1 MEMPTIST
9 QVSDADVSVGDA
21 FHDVATVRGKVGR
34 GWYVTFTAYEAVA
47 GDTEP
52 NGNAGKILDEA
63 RVDITDDQADNS
75 NVKSEFDVTSPDAH
89 SWRSG
94 TVYWVASLHT
104 ASGAVVDKGK
114 LGEETE
120 KIRVRGGGII
130 TSHAQA
136 MGAVGG
142 QLYDEITIYDETVGH
157 EGTGNG
163 NLHDNAG
170 MIPDDSYVIVRL
182 WRNDGHNGQT
192 KGQMVGQIRRD
203 VNQENFIPFE
213 DGGEASTGAPTGA
226 AIRPSR
232 SPANSSSSPNALR
245 TGTRTREVQ
254 PVRRWH
260 VLLHR
265 HALRHG
271 RSGARLAGLR
281 TVRRQH
287 RDRIPVRGAHAGPEV
302 RHPNG
307 PRSGSASTRR
317 TTPTRP
323 SAATTC

>member
-1 MEMPTIST
+1 M
-9 QVSDADVSVGDA
+9 
-21 FHDVATVRGKVGR
+21 
-34 GWYVTFTAYEAVA
+34 
-47 GDTEP
+47 
-52 NGNAGKILDEA
+52 
-63 RVDITDDQADNS
+63 DITDDQADNS

-120 KIRVRGGGII
+120 KVRVRGGGII

-213 DGGEASTGAPTGA
+213 DGGEAIDGRTNRRGYQTIKVTGEQFIVPECPSDGYENAGSTTRA
-226 AIRPSR
+226 ALACTTSPPR
-232 SPANSSSSPNALR
+232 STA
-245 TGTRTREVQ
+245 
-254 PVRRWH
+254 
-260 VLLHR
+260 
-265 HALRHG
+265 
-271 RSGARLAGLR
+271 R
-281 TVRRQH
+281 TVRCSTR
-287 RDRIPVRGAHAGPEV
+287 RTSDSPATAPRPDTRPRSARRCRSSP
-302 RHPNG
+302 PNG